1 MNANPEFASFAMLVD
16 SLTPWLD
23 QVVIIGGWAHRL
35 YRLHPLARPLQYE
48 PLATLDADVAL
59 PRRIRVAGN
68 EIYQRLAANGFEA
81 EFLGHHRPPAAHYR
95 LTDPG
100 IHFYAEFLTPLVGG
114 AVGRRGKQNATQTV
128 GGVTSQNLRYIEV
141 LLGAPWSVAL
151 SAANGFPFAN
161 ETGVQIAN
169 PVSFLAQKILIH
181 GRRNREERTKD
192 ILYMHDTIETFTT
205 RINDLRAE
213 WGRNI
218 RRELHANSVRTV
230 QGAAASLFGEVND
243 SIRAA
248 ARIVQARNLTP
259 EAIRETCNLGL
270 ARIFQPGVHE
280 NSRVGGYPFS
290 PIVTRFLKIG

>member
-1 MNANPEFASFAMLVD
+1 MNANPEFASFARLVE
-16 SLTPWLD
+16 SLSPWLD

-35 YRLHPLARPLQYE
+35 HRLHRLAQPLQYE

-59 PRRIRVAGN
+59 PRLIRVAGD

-95 LTDPG
+95 LSDPG

-114 AVGRRGKQNATQTV
+114 AVGRTGKQNATQRV
-128 GGVTSQNLRYIEV
+128 GGVSSQNLRYIEV
-141 LLGAPWSVAL
+141 LLAAPWSVAL

-181 GRRNREERTKD
+181 GRRNREERAKD
-192 ILYMHDTIETFTT
+192 ILYMHDTIDTFAT
-205 RINDLRAE
+205 RIDQLSAE
-213 WGRNI
+213 WVSNI
-218 RRELHANSVRTV
+218 RHELHANSVRTV
-230 QGAAASLFGEVND
+230 ESAAPTLFGAVTD

-248 ARIVQARNLTP
+248 SRVIQGRRLTP
-259 EAIRETCNLGL
+259 EAIRETCGVGFS
-270 ARIFQPGVHE
+270 RIFRPRG
-280 NSRVGGYPFS
+280 
-290 PIVTRFLKIG
+290 

>member
-1 MNANPEFASFAMLVD
+1 MNANPEFASLARLIE

-35 YRLHPLARPLQYE
+35 HRSHPFAQPLQYE

-59 PRRIRVAGN
+59 PRRLRVAGD

-81 EFLGHHRPPAAHYR
+81 EFLGRHRPPVAHYR

-114 AVGRRGKQNATQTV
+114 AVGRKGKETATQRV
-128 GGVTSQNLRYIEV
+128 GGVSTQNLRYIEV
-141 LLGAPWSVAL
+141 LLAAPWSVTL
-151 SAANGFPFAN
+151 SADNGFPLAN
-161 ETGVQIAN
+161 ETRVQIAN

-181 GRRNREERTKD
+181 GRRNREERAKD
-192 ILYMHDTIETFTT
+192 ILYMHDTIETFAT
-205 RINDLRAE
+205 RIDELRAE
-213 WGRNI
+213 WVGNI

-230 QGAAASLFGEVND
+230 EGAAATLFETVTD

-248 ARIVQARNLTP
+248 SRIVQARNLTP

-270 ARIFQPGVHE
+270 ARIFQAP
-280 NSRVGGYPFS
+280 
-290 PIVTRFLKIG
+290 

>member
-1 MNANPEFASFAMLVD
+1 MNGNPEFASFARLVE

-35 YRLHPLARPLQYE
+35 HRLHPLAQPLQYE

-59 PRRIRVAGN
+59 PRRIRVAGD

-114 AVGRRGKQNATQTV
+114 AVGRRGKQNATQRV
-128 GGVTSQNLRYIEV
+128 GGVSSQNLRYIEV
-141 LLGAPWSVAL
+141 LLAAPWSVAL

-181 GRRNREERTKD
+181 RRRNRDERAKD
-192 ILYMHDTIETFTT
+192 ILYMHDTIDTFAT
-205 RINDLRAE
+205 RIDDLSAE
-213 WGRNI
+213 WVRNI
-218 RRELHANSVRTV
+218 RHELHANSVRAV
-230 QGAAASLFGEVND
+230 ESAAATLFGAVTD

-248 ARIVQARNLTP
+248 SRIVQARNLTP
-259 EAIRETCNLGL
+259 EAIRETCNFGFT
-270 ARIFQPGVHE
+270 RIFQP
-280 NSRVGGYPFS
+280 
-290 PIVTRFLKIG
+290 

>member
-1 MNANPEFASFAMLVD
+1 MNANPEFASFARLVE

-35 YRLHPLARPLQYE
+35 HRLHPLAQPLQYE

-59 PRRIRVAGN
+59 PRRIRVAGD

-100 IHFYAEFLTPLVGG
+100 IHFYAEFLSPLIGG
-114 AVGRRGKQNATQTV
+114 AVGRRGKQNATQRV
-128 GGVTSQNLRYIEV
+128 GGVSSQNLRYIEV
-141 LLGAPWSVAL
+141 LLAAPWSVPL
-151 SAANGFPFAN
+151 SGANGFPFAN

-181 GRRNREERTKD
+181 RRRNRDERAKD
-192 ILYMHDTIETFTT
+192 ILYMHDTIDTFAT
-205 RINDLRAE
+205 RIDDLSAE
-213 WGRNI
+213 WVGNI
-218 RRELHANSVRTV
+218 RHELLANNVRTV
-230 QGAAASLFGEVND
+230 ESASATLFGAVTD

-248 ARIVQARNLTP
+248 SRIVQARNLTP
-259 EAIRETCNLGL
+259 EAIRETCNLGFS
-270 ARIFQPGVHE
+270 RIF
-280 NSRVGGYPFS
+280 R
-290 PIVTRFLKIG
+290 TREQ

>member
-1 MNANPEFASFAMLVD
+1 MRIPSLRPSRGVE

-35 YRLHPLARPLQYE
+35 HRLHPLAHPLQYE
-48 PLATLDADVAL
+48 PLATLDADVVL

-100 IHFYAEFLTPLVGG
+100 IHFYAEFLTSPVGG
-114 AVGRRGKQNATQTV
+114 AGGRRGKQNATQRV
-128 GGVTSQNLRYIEV
+128 GGVSSQNLRYIEV
-141 LLGAPWSVAL
+141 LLVTPWSVAL

-161 ETGVQIAN
+161 ETRVQIAN

-181 GRRNREERTKD
+181 RRRNRDERAKD
-192 ILYMHDTIETFTT
+192 ILYMHDTIDTFAT
-205 RINDLRAE
+205 RIDDLSAE
-213 WGRNI
+213 WVGNI
-218 RRELHANSVRTV
+218 RHELHANSVRAV
-230 QGAAASLFGEVND
+230 ESAAATLFGAVTD

-248 ARIVQARNLTP
+248 SRIVQAKNLTP
-259 EAIRETCNLGL
+259 EAIRETCNLGFS
-270 ARIFQPGVHE
+270 RIF
-280 NSRVGGYPFS
+280 R
-290 PIVTRFLKIG
+290 TRGQ